1 MSSVKM
7 EHTSKTSTE
16 KCNFWAQ
23 KRNNKKWPAYKVS
36 RVAPYDETVFMKV
49 VDYFVIKD
57 NIGYILPTSNIR
69 ENEKDPAYLE
79 YAVIVKFFFQR

>member
-1 MSSVKM
+1 
-7 EHTSKTSTE
+7 
-16 KCNFWAQ
+16 
-23 KRNNKKWPAYKVS
+23 
-36 RVAPYDETVFMKV
+36 VAPYDETVFMKV